1 MKVLESIKLNM
12 TIEFELDVLPPSARV
27 VYRVLK
33 ENDPMYIGEIT
44 KQSNYSRRTVQQA
57 LHLLEKSQLVNH
69 YPDLRDLRR
78 HKYKIVE

>member
-1 MKVLESIKLNM
+1 MLESTEMNM
-12 TIEFELDVLPPSARV
+12 IIEFELDVLPPSARV

-33 ENDPMYIGEIT
+33 ENKPMYVSEIT
-44 KQSNYSRRTVQQA
+44 ERSNYSRRTVQQA
-57 LHLLEKSQLVNH
+57 LHFLEKSQLVDH

>member
-1 MKVLESIKLNM
+1 MLESIEMNM
-12 TIEFELDVLPPSARV
+12 IIEFELGVLPPSARV

-33 ENDPMYIGEIT
+33 ENEPMYVSEIT
-44 KQSNYSRRTVQQA
+44 ERSNYSRRTVQQA
-57 LHLLEKSQLVNH
+57 LHFLEKSQLVDH